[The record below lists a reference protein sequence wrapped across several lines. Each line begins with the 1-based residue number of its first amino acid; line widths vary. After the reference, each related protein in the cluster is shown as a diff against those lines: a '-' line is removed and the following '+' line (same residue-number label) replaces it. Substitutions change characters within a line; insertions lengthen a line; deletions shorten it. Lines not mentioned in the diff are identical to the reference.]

1 MSKLPVPVHATQEH
15 AVAHQGTFALPVTAS
30 ILGEDP
36 GVLDAVGRYLRTAA
50 KSHPLK
56 IQGEGHWHQQ
66 ATKARV
72 GAYSFML
79 TLEEG
84 GKDHE
89 NAQYL
94 PHEYRHIHDPADG
107 NGTDNVRTT
116 DVSEFAPWYWHLSMV
131 QFHEDSG
138 AQLPIPMDQARSLAG
153 AILCQG
159 IWTEWLYYAVNVNE
173 PLVIH
178 AFVPYREKEEED
190 GV

>member
-79 TLEEG
+79 TLDEG
-84 GKDHE
+84 SKDHA

-94 PHEYRHIHDPADG
+94 LHEPRHIHDPNG
-107 NGTDNVRTT
+107 RNGTDNVKTM
-116 DVSEFAPWYWHLSMV
+116 DVSEFAAWYWHLSMV

-138 AQLPIPMDQARSLAG
+138 ALLPVPMDQAKSLAE
-153 AILCQG
+153 AILQQE
-159 IWTEWLYYAVNVNE
+159 IWSEWLHYAVNINE

-178 AFVPYREKEEED
+178 VFVPHREKEKED